1 MKTVAI
7 SYSDL
12 HGDSRSALL
21 LYSRI
26 LETARSDEYRYD
38 SFTRL
43 ILRFRIPCHAGKI
56 LLIAAI
62 HRSKDTIT
70 TIPSSHHLSCILSPF
85 NSSALSRHHHP
96 SIYIY
101 TYILYLCN
109 MKTCLSRT
117 TMLSLLVSSS
127 TAAAFAP
134 RTTTTTTAFHRHTA
148 RAFSRTTSQ
157 LMAGNPKGNK
167 KGGNEERKREREK
180 TEEIG
185 C

>member
-1 MKTVAI
+1 MEDCVLFSLLYSQNVLDLITEKCMLQSTDELLRCGSEVAVKTVAI

-101 TYILYLCN
+101 TYIY
-109 MKTCLSRT
+109 TI
-117 TMLSLLVSSS
+117 LV
-127 TAAAFAP
+127 
-134 RTTTTTTAFHRHTA
+134 
-148 RAFSRTTSQ
+148 
-157 LMAGNPKGNK
+157 
-167 KGGNEERKREREK
+167 
-180 TEEIG
+180 
-185 C
+185 